1 MPEITCL
8 KCKQPIDSQVEQCP
22 HCAEKVT
29 QFQRTYS
36 ARLIDGK
43 YQILDRL
50 GVGGMGEIFKVRHIH
65 LSELRVIKIMR
76 PNVAADDQD
85 RKSTRLNSSHS
96 QISYAVFCL
105 KK

>member
-29 QFQRTYS
+29 NFQRTYS

-50 GVGGMGEIFKVRHIH
+50 GVGGMG
-65 LSELRVIKIMR
+65 
-76 PNVAADDQD
+76 
-85 RKSTRLNSSHS
+85 
-96 QISYAVFCL
+96 
-105 KK
+105 